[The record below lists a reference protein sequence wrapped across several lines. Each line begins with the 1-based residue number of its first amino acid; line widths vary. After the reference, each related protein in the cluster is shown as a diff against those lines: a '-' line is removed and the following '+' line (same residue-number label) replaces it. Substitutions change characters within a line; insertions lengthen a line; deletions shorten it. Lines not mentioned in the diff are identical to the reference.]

1 MTTQQRGPKKME
13 DDAVDDFLRQP
24 RLANLCVQDEHG
36 RLHAMPAWTEG
47 ADRNGTGIRLAL
59 GDGVLP
65 SEGHACL
72 VADEF
77 SSYVEIRGVIVR
89 GWLAAHM
96 IEADPALRYLSID
109 RAHGFSF
116 ENTTVSL

>member
-1 MTTQQRGPKKME
+1 MTSQQRGPKKME

-36 RLHAMPAWTEG
+36 GLHAVPAWTEG
-47 ADRNGTGIRLAL
+47 ADGSGIGVRLAL
-59 GDGVLP
+59 PDGVLP
-65 SEGHACL
+65 PEGHACL
-72 VADEF
+72 VVDEF
-77 SSYVEIRGVIVR
+77 SSYVGIRGVIAR
-89 GWLAAHM
+89 GWLAAQTT
-96 IEADPALRYLSID
+96 EADPARRYLSID